1 MNMFWENVR
10 LALTSLRTN
19 KSRTFLT
26 MLGIIIGIAAVIA
39 IKTVGNSL
47 SLSVSDSMQSM
58 GANNITVYLDS
69 KEADKDETEDGYVFG
84 TVTNDR
90 KLTKDDLFNDEM
102 IMGMFRQFS
111 DSIAA
116 ISTQADVETTTV
128 KKGTNS
134 KSLSISGVS
143 LGYFTANSLEFV
155 SGGIFTADEA
165 KDGRNVI
172 IVGSDFVDSLYGGN
186 YAGIIGETVSM
197 PLYNKNMD
205 FVVVGVY
212 KYQASIYSMNSSSS
226 AYIPL
231 KTAQT
236 ITHYDRYTSFSV
248 VSKVGVDSDELAVSI
263 KDYLNGFYRNSNRLE
278 VETYNMASMI
288 SGMND
293 MMGKI
298 TTAVSVIA
306 GIALL
311 VGGIGVMNIMLVSIT
326 ERTREIG
333 TRKALGATNGYIRMQ
348 FIIEAVVI
356 CIIGGTIGILTGLL
370 MGAIGAKI
378 LGFAAAPSVSSIV
391 GSLAFSMFIGIFFGY
406 YPANKAA
413 KMNPIDA
420 LRYE

>member
-58 GANNITVYLDS
+58 GANNITVYLNS

-90 KLTKDDLFNDEM
+90 TLTKDDLFNDEM

-116 ISTQADVETTTV
+116 ISTQAEVETTTV